1 MSKEKG
7 NVLVLGNSGV
17 GKSTLINSVFGE
29 EIAKTGWGTTGTTP
43 TITVY
48 ESKKVNFR
56 LIDTMGF
63 EPTIRRKYKAV
74 REVQKWCKARAK
86 DDLPDNDINAIW
98 FCVDGTARKLFVD
111 TIDMLL
117 KATSMWKKTPI
128 IVVITKSYSN
138 TDRQANIM
146 MVREAFSKSKRSECV
161 KAIIPVVA
169 QTYEINDSM
178 YVAPEGISELID
190 KTNEVLPE
198 GIREA
203 EKIIQDFK
211 LSRKRALAHSVVGT
225 ATATGV
231 TVGAVPNIPIADGVI
246 LTAVESTLIKS
257 IASIYGVKSDDKS
270 KEMFDTLI
278 AAGTAGAAAK
288 AIISAFKLIPGI
300 NVAASVLNAVVGGSI
315 VAALGEGCLYIF
327 EQISLGKKSVS
338 DIEWV
343 KKVIEEKISPELIK
357 KLENALKNISD
368 TSSKGE
374 IVGQI
379 MKAVFGK

>member
-29 EIAKTGWGTTGTTP
+29 EVAKTGWGTTGTTP

-146 MVREAFSKSKRSECV
+146 MVKEAFSKSKRSECV

-169 QTYEINDSM
+169 QTYEINDST
-178 YVAPEGISELID
+178 YVAPEGIPELID

-225 ATATGV
+225 ATAAGV

-300 NVAASVLNAVVGGSI
+300 NVAASVLNAVVAGSI

-338 DIEWV
+338 DIEWI

>member
-1 MSKEKG
+1 
-7 NVLVLGNSGV
+7 
-17 GKSTLINSVFGE
+17 
-29 EIAKTGWGTTGTTP
+29 
-43 TITVY
+43 
-48 ESKKVNFR
+48 
-56 LIDTMGF
+56 MGF

-146 MVREAFSKSKRSECV
+146 MVKEAFSKSKRSECV

-169 QTYEINDSM
+169 QTYEINDST

-225 ATATGV
+225 ATAAGV

-300 NVAASVLNAVVGGSI
+300 NVAASVLNAVVAGSI

-338 DIEWV
+338 DIEWI

>member
-1 MSKEKG
+1 
-7 NVLVLGNSGV
+7 
-17 GKSTLINSVFGE
+17 
-29 EIAKTGWGTTGTTP
+29 
-43 TITVY
+43 
-48 ESKKVNFR
+48 
-56 LIDTMGF
+56 
-63 EPTIRRKYKAV
+63 
-74 REVQKWCKARAK
+74 
-86 DDLPDNDINAIW
+86 
-98 FCVDGTARKLFVD
+98 
-111 TIDMLL
+111 
-117 KATSMWKKTPI
+117 
-128 IVVITKSYSN
+128 
-138 TDRQANIM
+138 M
-146 MVREAFSKSKRSECV
+146 MVKEAFSKSKRSECV

-169 QTYEINDSM
+169 QTYEINDST

-225 ATATGV
+225 ATAAGV

-300 NVAASVLNAVVGGSI
+300 NVAASVLNAVVAGSI

-338 DIEWV
+338 DIEWI

>member
-300 NVAASVLNAVVGGSI
+300 NVAASVLNAVVCGSI